1 METIR
6 LMLVDDHDVV
16 RTGLRTFLETQG
28 GMQVVA
34 EANSGEAAIRL
45 AQEHSPQ
52 VIVMDITMSGMDG
65 MEATRQI
72 KAFCPECK
80 VLALTIH
87 ADEQYFFQMLAA
99 GAEGYVTKQVAAE
112 ELVEAIRA
120 VAAGNVYLQPAL
132 ASWLLKD
139 YRRLLSRSADRRL
152 SEAGNSHAGGL
163 EVLSRREL
171 QVLECVAQGMTSVQI
186 GEALEIS
193 PKTVARHRERIMGK
207 LNMHSSAELVRFAIR
222 TGLVDND

>member
-16 RTGLRTFLETQG
+16 RTGLKTFLDTQD
-28 GMQVVA
+28 GMQVIA
-34 EANSGEAAIRL
+34 EADNGEAAIQL
-45 AQEHSPQ
+45 AKELAPQ
-52 VIVMDITMSGMDG
+52 VIVMDITMAGLDG

-72 KAFCPECK
+72 KAVRPECK
-80 VLALTIH
+80 VLALTVH

-139 YRRLLSRSADRRL
+139 YRRLLSQTAHRHPA
-152 SEAGNSHAGGL
+152 EAEKNQTPGL
-163 EVLSRREL
+163 EILSRREL
-171 QVLECVAQGMTSVQI
+171 QVLECVAQAMTSVQI

-222 TGLVDND
+222 TGLVDIN

>member
-16 RTGLRTFLETQG
+16 RTSLKTFLDTQEG
-28 GMQVVA
+28 LQVIA
-34 EANSGEAAIRL
+34 EADDGDAAIRL
-45 AQEHSPQ
+45 AKELAPQ
-52 VIVMDITMSGMDG
+52 VIVMDITMAGLDG

-72 KAFCPECK
+72 KAVRPECK
-80 VLALTIH
+80 VLALTVH
-87 ADEQYFFQMLAA
+87 ADEQYFFKMLAA

-120 VAAGNVYLQPAL
+120 VAAGFVYLQPAL
-132 ASWLLKD
+132 ASWLLED
-139 YRRLLSRSADRRL
+139 YRRLLSQTAQRLPADA
-152 SEAGNSHAGGL
+152 EKNHTPGL
-163 EVLSRREL
+163 EILSRREL

-222 TGLVDND
+222 TGLVDID